1 MAATTKPLV
10 FVTGASGY
18 VGSVVVH
25 ELLEAGYPVRGS
37 ARGRKV
43 AQIQTAFAPYGAQ
56 FEAIEIADVASS
68 DYTQALK
75 GVGAIMHTAAPVPG
89 RADFET
95 AWKTSVD
102 GSVHILRAAKNAGIT
117 KVVVTGS
124 IVTFPSIDQAKFGPD
139 NWIEVTKEQAENGDK
154 FVQYVAQKKY
164 GELAVLKFAEENPD
178 MDITIFNPTWVFGP
192 LAPGFE
198 AIVPSP
204 EGVMTTFSSNGFI
217 YQLLRADNKNYPY
230 VRGAI
235 DVRDV
240 ARIHIAAL
248 TAPTPNGKRIRRV
261 VTVSPYDSSFQE
273 AIKYIYDE
281 RPELRGRLADPESA
295 PKWEAY
301 RVHGVDFDVLERDF
315 GFSKFIT
322 WKETVL
328 DAVDRFLEV
337 EESWKAKGYVFEVPT
352 ESPV

>member
-1 MAATTKPLV
+1 MSTKPLV

-18 VGSVVVH
+18 IGSVVVH
-25 ELLEAGYPVRGS
+25 ELLKAGYPVRGS

-43 AQIQTAFAPYGAQ
+43 AQVQATFAPYGAQ
-56 FEAIEIADVASS
+56 FEAVEIADVASS

-75 GVGAIMHTAAPVPG
+75 GVGAILHTAAPVPG
-89 RADFET
+89 RGDFET
-95 AWKTSVD
+95 AFKTSVD
-102 GSVHILRAAKNAGIT
+102 GSVHILRAAKNAGIQ

-124 IVTFPSIDQAKFGPD
+124 IVSFPPVEQAKFRPND
-139 NWIEVTKEQAENGDK
+139 WVEVTKEEAANGNI
-154 FVQYVAQKKY
+154 FMQYTAQKKY

-230 VRGAI
+230 VPGAI

-261 VTVSPYDSSFQE
+261 VTVSPYDSSFRE
-273 AIKYIYDE
+273 VIKYIHDE
-281 RPELRGRLADPESA
+281 RPELRGRLADPESV

-301 RVHGVDFDVLERDF
+301 RVHGVDFTVLERDF
-315 GFSKFIT
+315 GFSKFTT
-322 WKETVL
+322 WKESVL
-328 DAVDRFLEV
+328 DAVDRFIEV
-337 EESWKAKGYVFEVPT
+337 EESWNAKGLVFEMPT
-352 ESPV
+352 EPPV